1 MHHQNDTTEDTD
13 TGGKHGNKL
22 VHGNITNSVL
32 SAAYK
37 IHTRLGPGLL
47 EKPYLACMC
56 YELTRLGLAFE
67 TEKPFPVIYEDI
79 TIPLGYRVDLL
90 VENEVIVEIKSVE
103 TILPIHEAQLLS
115 YLKLGRKRVGLLIN
129 FNVPRLRDG
138 IRRRICGY

>member
-1 MHHQNDTTEDTD
+1 
-13 TGGKHGNKL
+13 
-22 VHGNITNSVL
+22 VL

-37 IHTRLGPGLL
+37 IHSRLGPGLL
-47 EKPYLACMC
+47 EKPYHACMC

-67 TEKPFPVIYEDI
+67 TEKAFPVIYEDI
-79 TIPLGYRVDLL
+79 TIELGYRVDLL

-103 TILPIHEAQLLS
+103 AILPIHEAQLLS

-129 FNVPRLRDG
+129 FNVPRLKDG